1 MFDPLRALLLSSA
14 VFALAVGCSGAEP
27 SDADGKS
34 DSGGSFGSGAGEA
47 VGGAAVGGASSGG
60 NAAGGAALTSG
71 GTPGSGGISSG
82 GAGSGGLDSSG
93 GAGSGSGGDG
103 VGGSNDASGGAG
115 AGGNDGAGGG
125 SASAPDPSAGCGS
138 PGSGDT
144 NIANAIVSI
153 PDSYD
158 GTTPMPLLFA
168 FHGAGRMA
176 DHAIEDDYIV
186 VYLKSS
192 GNDWTS
198 QQSANEALLDT
209 AYNEAIEKNCVDQ
222 NRVFATGH
230 SSGAQF
236 IERLICAGE
245 TRFFALAPVAGSGI
259 GGCSQHEPIHEL
271 YIHGSGDTVRGTNG
285 QAGVD
290 LITSSNSCGSSTEF
304 DQASSCGGGI
314 DPGCVEY
321 DDCSMRTIWCSH
333 NDPNYSNTNHGWP
346 CFANDAIH
354 EFFGSL

>member
-1 MFDPLRALLLSSA
+1 MT
-14 VFALAVGCSGAEP
+14 
-27 SDADGKS
+27 
-34 DSGGSFGSGAGEA
+34 GGSSTGGLSATGGVGAG
-47 VGGAAVGGASSGG
+47 GDTSSGG
-60 NAAGGAALTSG
+60 MTSG
-71 GTPGSGGISSG
+71 DTGGET
-82 GAGSGGLDSSG
+82 
-93 GAGSGSGGDG
+93 
-103 VGGSNDASGGAG
+103 
-115 AGGNDGAGGG
+115 GAGGG
-125 SASAPDPSAGCGS
+125 STATVDPSSGCGTA
-138 PGSGDT
+138 GSGDT
-144 NIANAIVSI
+144 NVANAIVSI
-153 PDSYD
+153 PDGYD
-158 GTTPMPLLFA
+158 GTTPMPLLFG
-168 FHGAGRMA
+168 FHGAGRTNDDFRNVDARMA
-176 DHAIEDDYIV
+176 GHAIEDDYVV

-192 GNDWTS
+192 GSDWTS
-198 QQSANEALLDT
+198 QQSANEGLLDT
-209 AYNEAIEKNCVDQ
+209 AYDEVTSKNCIDK

-259 GGCSQHEPIHEL
+259 GGCSQHEPIHEI
-271 YIHGSGDTVRGTNG
+271 YIHGTADTVRGTNG

-290 LITSSNSCGSSTEF
+290 LITNSNSCGSSTPF

-321 DDCSMRTIWCSH
+321 AGCEKDTIWCSH